1 MVSGGLSG
9 AVGKFT
15 GALGDLTAKLTG
27 DDEYQEQRRRT
38 TKLGENLE
46 GAAKVSHSFY
56 HTAHCFDLNRIY
68 LVVPTQNGQSAKFS
82 SL

>member
-1 MVSGGLSG
+1 MHALVNLNDDFLTVCGLTVSGGLSG

-56 HTAHCFDLNRIY
+56 HTARCFDLTI
-68 LVVPTQNGQSAKFS
+68 
-82 SL
+82 